1 MMAAQVGA
9 CAMVPIHR
17 EHQPHTPVERHGLP
31 VASTRRCW
39 PLRTQPADLMSRKT
53 SPIAGIVKKQHF
65 WR

>member
-1 MMAAQVGA
+1 MMTAGQAGP

-39 PLRTQPADLMSRKT
+39 SLRTQLADPT
-53 SPIAGIVKKQHF
+53 S
-65 WR
+65 